1 VTYPL
6 TEHERERVDECIVDF
21 FSKIPKSERDLIAA
35 GARQS
40 VRPGPA
46 GPDAPRPD

>member
-35 GARQS
+35 GAWRS
-40 VRPGPA
+40 VRPRASGTGRPA
-46 GPDAPRPD
+46 P